1 MVKDVNPSAQ
11 GLAQRILMFSISVAL
26 VIEITVT
33 IIVSLSSNLR
43 ILYYTCPTFSRILTS
58 LQIIDE
64 VLL

>member
-33 IIVSLSSNLR
+33 IIVII
-43 ILYYTCPTFSRILTS
+43 IL
-58 LQIIDE
+58 
-64 VLL
+64 